1 MSLEERLR
9 THTSAFDGLLSL
21 IPSKYYED
29 AGDGDDQWRK
39 KKQSKEEK
47 RKAKRAKLDP
57 ANQTASQAKD
67 VQDAKNELKEK
78 SVIPTKES
86 IKEKMELFN
95 QAEGPAEEDKK
106 GKGKKGGKK
115 TEPKA
120 EKAKSDVPKTAS
132 KDTNKKDIKEKKD
145 TTKKDTTKKDTTK
158 KDTKVNGKAA
168 EESTKSAEEPTEP
181 TTPFADLV
189 DESVS
194 KVEKESSSTPEEDAE
209 KTARLAA
216 LREKLNSRIQNMRAD
231 RKAPGTDPKK
241 APQSRAEILAA
252 RQKAKDARKEKKKA
266 EREERK
272 NQPKEDEDDDFEDT
286 DEDVVS
292 DSDEPNLLYSQ
303 LHFETGEF
311 SSDLKNLT
319 SKKQGTKRDLL
330 GQLNHVKA
338 KRAKLQ
344 EMDLDKKKSVENA
357 SLWNRAMQHAKG
369 EKVRDNEKLLTKAFK
384 RQQQQKRKSEREW
397 NDRRYTV
404 DKHKRT
410 KDKKRTENLQ
420 ARRDSKKIKGKKVK
434 PVKKP
439 SSGKRAGFEGR
450 LKSK

>member
-57 ANQTASQAKD
+57 SNQTASQAKD
-67 VQDAKNELKEK
+67 LQDAANSKTKA
-78 SVIPTKES
+78 VIPTKES
-86 IKEKMELFN
+86 IQENFDKFN
-95 QAEGPAEEDKK
+95 TVEGVVEEVKK
-106 GKGKKGGKK
+106 GKGK
-115 TEPKA
+115 PKV
-120 EKAKSDVPKTAS
+120 KAKEVKPKEVKA
-132 KDTNKKDIKEKKD
+132 KEVA
-145 TTKKDTTKKDTTK
+145 
-158 KDTKVNGKAA
+158 KVNGKKEAPK
-168 EESTKSAEEPTEP
+168 ENGKKEVKEVKKDVKNTKKDVKKDSKETKPSEDTEIA
-181 TTPFADLV
+181 PFSDLA
-189 DESVS
+189 DESE
-194 KVEKESSSTPEEDAE
+194 EKESKPAAE
-209 KTARLAA
+209 TDTEKEARLSA
-216 LREKLNSRIQNMRAD
+216 LREKLNSKIQNMRAD

-252 RQKAKDARKEKKKA
+252 RQKVKDARKEKRKA

-272 NQPKEDEDDDFEDT
+272 NAVDEDDDFEDVSEEEEG
-286 DEDVVS
+286 EDGPS
-292 DSDEPNLLYSQ
+292 LLYSQ
-303 LHFETGEF
+303 LHFENGEF

-319 SKKQGTKRDLL
+319 SKKTGTKRDLL

-338 KRAKLQ
+338 KRAKLA
-344 EMDLDKKKSVENA
+344 EMDQDKQKSVENA
-357 SLWNRAMQHAKG
+357 TLWNRAMQHAKG
-369 EKVRDNEKLLTKAFK
+369 EKVRDNEKMLTKAFK

>member
-57 ANQTASQAKD
+57 GNQVASQAKD
-67 VQDAKNELKEK
+67 VQDAKNELKGK
-78 SVIPTKES
+78 AVIPTKES
-86 IKEKMELFN
+86 IKEKMEQFN
-95 QAEGPAEEDKK
+95 TVEGVVEEP
-106 GKGKKGGKK
+106 KGKKGGKK
-115 TEPKA
+115 GGKKEVKGDNNKPQVNSKGGSKTTSNVSTKETDVKA
-120 EKAKSDVPKTAS
+120 ANKNTSNS
-132 KDTNKKDIKEKKD
+132 NKKE
-145 TTKKDTTKKDTTK
+145 TTNA
-158 KDTKVNGKAA
+158 KVNGKESEDDSIEAA
-168 EESTKSAEEPTEP
+168 
-181 TTPFADLV
+181 PFADLV
-189 DESVS
+189 AESVTEET
-194 KVEKESSSTPEEDAE
+194 EKETKGEDDAAE
-209 KTARLAA
+209 AAAKEARLAA
-216 LREKLNSRIQNMRAD
+216 LREKLNSRIQNLRAD

-252 RQKAKDARKEKKKA
+252 RQKAKEARKEKKKL
-266 EREERK
+266 EREERR
-272 NQPKEDEDDDFEDT
+272 NQTNDGEDEGEEDDD
-286 DEDVVS
+286 DEADQS
-292 DSDEPNLLYSQ
+292 DSEPNLLYSQ

-357 SLWNRAMQHAKG
+357 TLWNRAMQHAKG